1 MKRSKKVVNLS
12 EHVNLKDAFKHLY
25 NNNEVKDD
33 NQESYTFRGTGTQS
47 TDKVDEL
54 PPNCS

>member
-1 MKRSKKVVNLS
+1 MKSGKKVINLS
-12 EHVNLKDAFKHLY
+12 EHKDLKDAFKHLY

-33 NQESYTFRGTGTQS
+33 TAESDTKRGTGTQS